1 MVQLSYVVRIISI
14 TLLCVLAK
22 ELYSDKY
29 DNIDAISILQNDKLR
44 DEYYNCFLE
53 KAPCPTEDAKFFQEI
68 LSESLQTKCKKCTQ
82 KQKELQLTMKNWFVQ
97 NKPEQWETLIAKS
110 VEDMKKKRW

>member
-14 TLLCVLAK
+14 TLLCVLAE

-29 DNIDAISILQNDKLR
+29 DNIDPISIFQNDKLR

-53 KAPCPTEDAKFFQEI
+53 KAPCPTEGAKFFQG
-68 LSESLQTKCKKCTQ
+68 T
-82 KQKELQLTMKNWFVQ
+82 LTYLEFSN
-97 NKPEQWETLIAKS
+97 E
-110 VEDMKKKRW
+110 